1 MCRIGG
7 RLRCCDA
14 SRRVAAVEIPPFGYL
29 ESNSAKRTP
38 LGG

>member
-1 MCRIGG
+1 MYASMCGVI
-7 RLRCCDA
+7 
-14 SRRVAAVEIPPFGYL
+14 VEIPPFGYL